1 LQIICPHYVVKK
13 CVIFFEKSKKVHFLR
28 EKYRIIRFSH
38 VKIQTNLLKIQQKV
52 SFATFLDSVLSFKSS
67 KFFILKQK
75 SALKRI
81 LTTYNIKILREYQ
94 AYFEDIHVISN

>member
-1 LQIICPHYVVKK
+1 MCY
-13 CVIFFEKSKKVHFLR
+13 FFEKSKKGSFFTW
-28 EKYRIIRFSH
+28 KISNYQIFSRKNSDKLIKNSAKSIFRH
-38 VKIQTNLLKIQQKV
+38 L
-52 SFATFLDSVLSFKSS
+52 LDSVLSFKSS

-75 SALKRI
+75 SAFKRI